1 MELVGFRSC
10 PLSSLLSLKSNS
22 DTIQLAALAAEC
34 SEAVYKRRQTQTPE
48 PVTAVVDVGE
58 FAASVDG
65 SIRATLIKTDET
77 SKTIVL
83 SFRGTK
89 ATSPIDWLTN
99 ANGDAEDASEVS
111 YLNTKLVKAQVRCC

>member
-1 MELVGFRSC
+1 MDLVGFRSC

-22 DTIQLAALAAEC
+22 NTTQLVALAAEC
-34 SEAVYKRRQTQTPE
+34 SEAVYKRRQIQTPE
-48 PVTAVVDVGE
+48 PVTAVADVGE

-65 SIRATLIKTDET
+65 SIRATLIKTHEA

-83 SFRGTK
+83 SLRGTK
-89 ATSPIDWLTN
+89 ATSPVDWLTN

-111 YLNTKLVKAQVRCC
+111 YLNIQAAKALVICC